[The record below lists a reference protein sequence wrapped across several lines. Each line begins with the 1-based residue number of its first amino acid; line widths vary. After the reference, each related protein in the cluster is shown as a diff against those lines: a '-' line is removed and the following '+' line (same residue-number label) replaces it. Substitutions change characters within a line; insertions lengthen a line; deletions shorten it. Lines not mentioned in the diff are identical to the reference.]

1 MSTTVFSQLDKSL
14 HDHLTALVR
23 LSATTDDTAA
33 ADLARTELPRVV
45 AALRALLD
53 EHTPDAH
60 GRCPTCRTRRAGR
73 FSRKLPSPCR
83 AYLGAQLAL
92 TVTAE
97 STGLH
102 RHVRTAV

>member
-1 MSTTVFSQLDKSL
+1 MSPTVFSQLDKSL
-14 HDHLTALVR
+14 HDHLAALVH
-23 LSATTDDTAA
+23 LSATADDPTA

-53 EHTPDAH
+53 EHTPDPH
-60 GRCPTCRTRRAGR
+60 GRCPTCRTHRSRR

-97 STGLH
+97 TPGLH